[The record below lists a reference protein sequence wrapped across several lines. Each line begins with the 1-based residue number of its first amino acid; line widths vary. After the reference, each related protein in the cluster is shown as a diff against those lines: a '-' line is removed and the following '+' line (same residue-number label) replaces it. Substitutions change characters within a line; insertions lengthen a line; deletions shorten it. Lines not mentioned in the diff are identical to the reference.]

1 MGREEKRIV
10 WNTSSNHAIAGYPS
24 SLFIGLRSV
33 SVFEPSTIG
42 CIAVCTWANRGFL
55 ESGLCRD

>member
-1 MGREEKRIV
+1 MGSSLRRFVLNDKGVGWEEKRIL

-24 SLFIGLRSV
+24 SLFIGLCSV

-42 CIAVCTWANRGFL
+42 CIAV
-55 ESGLCRD
+55 